1 MNNLEK
7 YDLMQKISRELED
20 LKNSQT
26 AIIKKIGQIEA
37 HNINLS
43 DSELDKKLAVIYEHV
58 AENLEKVE
66 VLEDKFS
73 QSVKKFQ
80 SENKLDQQSEETS
93 S

>member
-1 MNNLEK
+1 MNKSEK
-7 YDLMQKISRELED
+7 YELMQKISRELED

-43 DSELDKKLAVIYEHV
+43 DSELDKDLSIIYENV
-58 AENLEKVE
+58 AKNLEIVE
-66 VLEDKFS
+66 ALDEKFS
-73 QSVKKFQ
+73 QNVEKFAAD
-80 SENKLDQQSEETS
+80 NKLDQDNEEAS

>member
-26 AIIKKIGQIEA
+26 AIIKKIGQTEA

-43 DSELDKKLAVIYEHV
+43 DSELGKDLDIIYEHV
-58 AENLEKVE
+58 AKNLEKVE
-66 VLEDKFS
+66 ALEEKFS
-73 QSVKKFQ
+73 QSVEKF
-80 SENKLDQQSEETS
+80 SAENKLDQQSEEA
-93 S
+93 

>member
-43 DSELDKKLAVIYEHV
+43 DSALDKELAVIYEHV

-66 VLEDKFS
+66 ALEDKFS